1 MAKDDY
7 NVVVFKILTYLY
19 ACLKRTTLFDERVF
33 KQIIDKQSIP
43 DEYLTDILRM
53 MTEEDLIT
61 GLAFTKP
68 WGNTYILANE
78 YGDMRITSSGINYLS
93 ENSTMSKV
101 RDILKYNT
109 GLIGELIKMV
119 L

>member
-61 GLAFTKP
+61 GWHLPSHGAIRIF
-68 WGNTYILANE
+68 WRMNTEI
-78 YGDMRITSSGINYLS
+78 
-93 ENSTMSKV
+93 
-101 RDILKYNT
+101 
-109 GLIGELIKMV
+109 
-119 L
+119 